1 MALYRKYRPASF
13 AEVVGQEHVTAPL
26 STALSAGRINH
37 AYLFSGPRG
46 CGKTSSARILARS
59 LNCEQG
65 PTPTPCGVCD
75 SCVALAPNGPGN
87 VDVVELDAASHGG
100 VDDTRELRDRA
111 FYAPAQSR
119 YRIFIVD
126 EAHMVTTA
134 GFNALLKIV
143 EEPPD
148 HLIFVF
154 ATTEPEKV
162 LPTIR
167 SRTHHYPF
175 RLLAPKTMRTL
186 LERICRDEG
195 VTVEDAVYPL
205 VIRAGGGSP
214 RDSLSVLD
222 QLVAG
227 ADNNHVVYQR
237 ALSLLG
243 ATDVALIDDAVDAL
257 AAGDAAA
264 LFGAV
269 ESVIDAGHDPRRFAV
284 DLLERFRDLIVLQ
297 AVPDAADRGVVD
309 APDGVLDRMREQAAK
324 VGSATLARYAEVVH
338 AGLGEM
344 RGATAPRLLLEVVCA
359 RLLLPS
365 AHDTES
371 ALLQRIERIETR
383 LDMALPGDGS
393 APAPAASPTPA
404 KQFVRA
410 SRAQAAAEAVPEPV
424 PQPRPLPTPEPT
436 PEPAPEPA
444 PVPRPAPAPEP
455 VAPPVPE
462 PAPAPVPPPRPVP
475 VPEPAPAAMPPPAAA
490 AVGQPDAAAVR
501 SMWDTVREKVN
512 ARSKPVNAMLADAI
526 VRAVD
531 GDTLVLSHRA
541 PPLAKRL
548 SEQRNVEVIREAL
561 KDALGVNWQVRCVP
575 DSGEPAPSDA
585 GPAPRQDQR
594 AEEERMLAE
603 ANSDTSE
610 VVRRDPEEVA
620 IELLQTELGA
630 KRIDRG

>member
-1 MALYRKYRPASF
+1 MSLRLGSLLSVALYRKYRPATF
-13 AEVVGQEHVTAPL
+13 AEVVGQEHVTEPL
-26 STALSAGRINH
+26 STALAAGRINH

-87 VDVVELDAASHGG
+87 MDVTELDAASHGG

-143 EEPPD
+143 EEPPE

-175 RLLAPKTMRTL
+175 RLLAPRTMRSL
-186 LERICRDEG
+186 LERICAQED
-195 VTVEDAVYPL
+195 VTVDDAVYPL

-214 RDSLSVLD
+214 RDTLSVLD
-222 QLVAG
+222 QLLAG
-227 ADNNHVVYQR
+227 ADGNQVEYRR
-237 ALSLLG
+237 ALALLG
-243 ATDVALIDDAVDAL
+243 ATDVALIDEAIDAL

-269 ESVIDAGHDPRRFAV
+269 EAVIDAGHDPRRFAT
-284 DLLERFRDLIVLQ
+284 DLLDRFRDLIVLQ
-297 AVPDAADRGVVD
+297 SVPDAAARGVVD
-309 APDGVLDRMREQAAK
+309 APEDVLERMRDQSTR
-324 VGSATLARYAEVVH
+324 VGTATLTRYAEVVH

-365 AHDTES
+365 ASDTES
-371 ALLQRIERIETR
+371 ALLQRVERIETR
-383 LDMALPGDGS
+383 LDMSIPAGEAAASQPVAPPKQFARKS
-393 APAPAASPTPA
+393 KAPEPAPEAPAPTS
-404 KQFVRA
+404 
-410 SRAQAAAEAVPEPV
+410 VPEPA
-424 PQPRPLPTPEPT
+424 PEPLPVAKVEPEPT
-436 PEPAPEPA
+436 PEPPPSPPPVQPPSDPVVEVPA
-444 PVPRPAPAPEP
+444 PT
-455 VAPPVPE
+455 APPVGGE
-462 PAPAPVPPPRPVP
+462 PN
-475 VPEPAPAAMPPPAAA
+475 
-490 AVGQPDAAAVR
+490 AAAVR
-501 SMWDTVREKVN
+501 SMWTTVRDKVRQ
-512 ARSKPVNAMLADAI
+512 RSRTTEVMLAGAI

-531 GDTLVLSHRA
+531 GDMLVLSHESA
-541 PPLAKRL
+541 PLAKRL
-548 SEQRNVEVIREAL
+548 VEQRNSDVIRDAL
-561 KDALGVNWQVRCVP
+561 KDALGVDWKIRCDVG
-575 DSGEPAPSDA
+575 SAAAAPSTSEPESVD
-585 GPAPRQDQR
+585 PSPPQR
-594 AEEERMLAE
+594 NDDEEDMLAE
-603 ANSDTSE
+603 ACNDTSE
-610 VVRRDPEEVA
+610 APRRDPEEA
-620 IELLQTELGA
+620 ALELLQSELGA
-630 KRIDRG
+630 RRIDGS